1 MKTLVIG
8 VGNEYRG
15 DDAVGLIVA
24 RRIRAESSARVSV
37 REESGEGVAL
47 MEAWQGIESIIL
59 IDAVQAGGAPGT
71 IYRFEAHAEPMPVRF
86 FHYSTHAFSVA
97 EAIELARKLNQ
108 LPARLIVYGIEGRD
122 FEAGI
127 GLSTEVEQ
135 AAQEVARRAGEELLR
150 MEEEGH
156 PCR

>member
-24 RRIRAESSARVSV
+24 RRIRDDSSAHISV
-37 REESGEGVAL
+37 REESGEGAAL
-47 MEAWQGIESIIL
+47 MEAWQGIESVIL

-71 IYRFEAHAEPMPVRF
+71 IYRFKAHAEPMPVRF

-97 EAIELARKLNQ
+97 EAIELARKLHQ
-108 LPARLIVYGIEGRD
+108 LPAHLIVYGIEGKD

-135 AAQEVARRAGEELLR
+135 AAQEVARRAVEELHGI
-150 MEEEGH
+150 MDE
-156 PCR
+156 